1 MNHPIHE
8 SVWSLSEPE
17 LIQLSQHV
25 HRLLELRRSFASG
38 SSKSSDSIQPMKLPA
53 EAHPPVYTPEVTPL
67 PPKQL
72 PPRSPLKGPRP
83 GSLRGD
89 VHAVLSEAANA
100 LSRAEI
106 SKRVAKARGVHCNE
120 ALTNKVGEILRCPH
134 DHKIKKLRHGI
145 YRYVH

>member
-17 LIQLSQHV
+17 LTKLSQLV
-25 HRLLELRRSFASG
+25 TRLLELRKSFASDASA
-38 SSKSSDSIQPMKLPA
+38 SSES
-53 EAHPPVYTPEVTPL
+53 L
-67 PPKQL
+67 PPIQAPGEAPSLVPVSRVKILPPQQL